1 MIVDVRSVNVRGYD
15 RLNFISKVL
24 SNKSLCY
31 LVSKFGCDILLICKT
46 HNIVNRFYSSFA

>member
-46 HNIVNRFYSSFA
+46 QNIVNRFYSSFA